1 MRRYDRPLIA
11 AAICLA
17 ALAGLVDAIGFLGL
31 GGFFL
36 SFMSGNTTRLG
47 VGIGSGAEPTADRA
61 AALILAF
68 VVGVMGGTLIA
79 HWLPRWRKP
88 AVLACVTLLLALASG
103 FHVQGADQSALL
115 LAAAAMGAENGTFQR
130 DGEVSIGLTYM
141 TGTLVRCA
149 QRLALALV
157 GGERWAWLPYLL
169 LWLGFL
175 WGVLAGTSLY
185 ARIGLDALWVAT
197 AAAALLTL
205 VVGMLTRPR

>member
-1 MRRYDRPLIA
+1 MRRYDRSLIA
-11 AAICLA
+11 VAICLA
-17 ALAGLVDAIGFLGL
+17 ALAGFVDAIGFLGL

-47 VGIGSGAEPTADRA
+47 VGIGSGAVA
-61 AALILAF
+61 AAWRAGMLILTF
-68 VVGVMGGTLIA
+68 VAGVMGGTLIA
-79 HWLPRWRKP
+79 YRLPRWRKP
-88 AVLACVTLLLALASG
+88 AVMACVTFLLALASS
-103 FHVQGADQSALL
+103 FHAIGADQFALL
-115 LAAAAMGAENGTFQR
+115 LAAMAMGAENGTFQR

-175 WGVLAGTSLY
+175 AGVTGGTSIY
-185 ARIGLDALWVAT
+185 SWIALDALWLAT
-197 AAAALLTL
+197 AAAALLTIM
-205 VVGMLTRPR
+205 VGLLARPR